1 MDLFSDKA
9 AHHDG
14 AVNLAPWLLSNKDTE
29 SRHVRPFFGEC
40 LRLQITY
47 EEVQAHAQ
55 LHTCQRIHIL
65 RSSHFPSLPGLVSH
79 SKVHSNTLFPGK
91 LGKPPF
97 SHATQIWSHFW
108 ASGWLRDWKCPHIHS
123 CVYAYLFSQTI
134 TSTKSRALS
143 VHEMFFE
150 VMTFGRRGKRSQRWG
165 GHRWPQ
171 ANCSAAAEVAQEFHA
186 HNFYSHPSLLF
197 LHFHSCQQL
206 QRQIQRPDFNPSFA
220 WTEMEKAADMADK
233 AGANFCRVL

>member
-1 MDLFSDKA
+1 M
-9 AHHDG
+9 H
-14 AVNLAPWLLSNKDTE
+14 NCT
-29 SRHVRPFFGEC
+29 
-40 LRLQITY
+40 
-47 EEVQAHAQ
+47 
-55 LHTCQRIHIL
+55 
-65 RSSHFPSLPGLVSH
+65 LVSVSTSLEVLISPLYQVWFH
-79 SKVHSNTLFPGK
+79 IVKCTAIPCFPASLANHHFHMRLKFGATF
-91 LGKPPF
+91 GPPVDF
-97 SHATQIWSHFW
+97 VTGSAPIFTP
-108 ASGWLRDWKCPHIHS
+108 ACMHI
-123 CVYAYLFSQTI
+123 YFLAGSQTI

-150 VMTFGRRGKRSQRWG
+150 VMTFGRRGKRSQRWV

-220 WTEMEKAADMADK
+220 
-233 AGANFCRVL
+233 